1 MVRKGFCQ
9 PEGVFEKTPVGEV
22 AVHECSQQG
31 SYVGTQTRACVLG
44 EKESGV
50 CGLV

>member
-22 AVHECSQQG
+22 AVLAAGQLCGHADESVC
-31 SYVGTQTRACVLG
+31 VG
-44 EKESGV
+44 
-50 CGLV
+50 